1 MYPPIRLFTPDDY
14 VMLNKLSNTL
24 YPDYAIT
31 VDETRFLDQHVGAD
45 GSHQRWVMEDN
56 ESLIATCEYSQFL
69 EGGRAGEFGGNV
81 MVHPAFQRRG
91 IGTHMVH
98 HLLTALQS
106 LNAVSL
112 RNRVREDMLAGRR
125 FLEKQ
130 GFSETKRSWE
140 SLIDAQHFSRAC
152 FASVEAAVRAQGI
165 EITIAPT
172 LTDDPERD
180 QKLYALYC
188 ELSQDVP
195 GLARGKLMSYYAFM
209 DYVLNGSLSLPDAF
223 FVALHNGE
231 YIGMSF
237 LQASRQDDTLYTGLT
252 GVKRAYRR
260 HGIALVLKLHAIAYA
275 QAHNHQQ
282 IRTWNDTTNM
292 AILSV
297 NERLGFVKQL
307 AWITYMKQFQFPQC

>member
-14 VMLNKLSNTL
+14 VMYNRLSNML

-31 VDETRFLDQHVGAD
+31 VDETRFLDQHRSAS

-56 ESLIATCEYSQFL
+56 GSITATCEYSQFL
-69 EGGRAGEFGGNV
+69 EGGQAGEFGCNI
-81 MVHPAFQRRG
+81 MVHPDFQQRG
-91 IGTHMVH
+91 IGTYMCN
-98 HLLTALQS
+98 HLFAALQS
-106 LNAVSL
+106 RDAVSL
-112 RNRVREDMLAGRR
+112 RNRVREDMLPGIR
-125 FLEKQ
+125 FLKKL
-130 GFSETKRSWE
+130 GFCETKRSWE
-140 SLIDAQHFSRAC
+140 SLINVQHFNRAY
-152 FASVEAAVRAQGI
+152 FAPIEEAVRTQGI
-165 EITIAPT
+165 EITTAPA
-172 LTDDPERD
+172 LASDLERD

-195 GLARGKLMSYYAFM
+195 GTANGKVMSYYTFM

-223 FVALHNGE
+223 FVALHKRE

-252 GVKRAYRR
+252 GVQRTYRR
-260 HGIALVLKLHAIAYA
+260 HSIALVLKLHAIAYA
-275 QAHNHQQ
+275 QAHNHRQ

-292 AILSV
+292 AMLSV

-307 AWITYMKQFQFPQC
+307 AWIYFMKRF